1 MCLLHIYCLNIVIV
15 VILCIFGQELNKIY
29 TIMYQNNI
37 KNLYGK
43 ASNKRE
49 LTLLIAQTFNMN
61 PLSVKNHW
69 LSGFYQ
75 VPEKH
80 QDRCIRIMQNFIKV
94 ESQLLTH

>member
-1 MCLLHIYCLNIVIV
+1 
-15 VILCIFGQELNKIY
+15 
-29 TIMYQNNI
+29 MYKDNI
-37 KNLYGK
+37 KNLYNK
-43 ASNKRE
+43 ANNKKE
-49 LTLLIAQTFNMN
+49 LILLLAESFEIT

-94 ESQLLTH
+94 EQSQLIPH

>member
-1 MCLLHIYCLNIVIV
+1 
-15 VILCIFGQELNKIY
+15 
-29 TIMYQNNI
+29 MYQNNI
-37 KNLYGK
+37 KNLYSK
-43 ASNKRE
+43 ASNKRG
-49 LTLLIAQTFNMN
+49 LIILLAESFNMN

-94 ESQLLTH
+94 EQSQLITH

>member
-1 MCLLHIYCLNIVIV
+1 
-15 VILCIFGQELNKIY
+15 
-29 TIMYQNNI
+29 MYQNNI
-37 KNLYGK
+37 KNLYSK
-43 ASNKRE
+43 ASNKKE
-49 LTLLIAQTFNMN
+49 LILLLAQTFNMN

-94 ESQLLTH
+94 EQSQLIPH

>member
-1 MCLLHIYCLNIVIV
+1 
-15 VILCIFGQELNKIY
+15 
-29 TIMYQNNI
+29 MYANNI
-37 KNLYGK
+37 KNLYSK

-49 LTLLIAQTFNMN
+49 LIILLAESFNIT

>member
-1 MCLLHIYCLNIVIV
+1 MHKYCYCYYFVYIWTRIKQNTY
-15 VILCIFGQELNKIY
+15 N
-29 TIMYQNNI
+29 MYQDNI
-37 KNLYGK
+37 KNLYSK
-43 ASNKRE
+43 ASNKKE
-49 LTLLIAQTFNMN
+49 LTLLLAQTFNMN

-94 ESQLLTH
+94 ESELLTH

>member
-1 MCLLHIYCLNIVIV
+1 M
-15 VILCIFGQELNKIY
+15 Y
-29 TIMYQNNI
+29 TNNI
-37 KNLYGK
+37 KNLYNK

-49 LTLLIAQTFNMN
+49 LTLLLAESFNIT
-61 PLSVKNHW
+61 PLSVKNNW